1 MTSGRGVESRWKCYN
16 ISVLATQPAV
26 YNNIRPGIPCMKLS
40 PLALGLSLALYAAT
54 GYAATTAPAPA
65 VAGTAPAAASPASV
79 AQQPADDSDATDA
92 TNADGTRN
100 RRPGKVKQL
109 GVVSVTAALDEAR
122 NSLSPDTGSSQYVIT
137 AQNIQALP
145 LGDATPMNQ
154 VLLQAPGV
162 VQDSYGQLHVR
173 GDHANLQ
180 YRINGVMIPESIS
193 GFGQT
198 LDARTIQSVTLL
210 DGALPAQYGERTAA
224 VIDLT
229 TKSGSDLGN
238 GGSVGITGGSFGTVN
253 PNASFWGHSGNWSY
267 FFTANYLEN
276 NVGIE
281 NPTSSRDPIHD
292 HTNQVKAFGDVSY
305 LINDNTRLS
314 LMFGVTNNRFQI
326 PNNPGLTPQF
336 GYLDVTN
343 FDSAN
348 LNERQNEQTR
358 FGVLALQGKLGD
370 TAYQVSVGQRY
381 SGLQYYPDEIGD
393 LMFNGV
399 AGQINQGD
407 RATTLQADF
416 SMPWAGNHTLRY
428 GLYGE
433 FDRAYTN
440 TYSQVFPADD
450 AGNQTS
456 TVPFN
461 VFTGDR
467 ILAKT
472 MAAYVQDQWD
482 INDQWTVN
490 YGLRG
495 DRYQAFRTESQLS
508 PRVGVV
514 WQATD
519 STTVH
524 AGYSRY
530 FTPPQTELISTENIQ
545 AFANT
550 TNAVLN
556 YGNNAPLTERSN
568 YYDIGV
574 SQNIGSAWTLGFD
587 SYYRDVSR
595 LQDEGQF
602 GAALVYS
609 TFNYRYGKIRGNEFS
624 VTFNQG
630 PLSAYFNFAFS
641 RAMGKDVITS
651 QYNFHPDDLAYIADH
666 WIHLDHDQK
675 LSSSGGI
682 NYAINDDTKVGAD
695 YLFGSGLRE
704 DGLTPNGLS
713 LPSYFQ
719 LNFNVS
725 HDFNFDS
732 FGKLHTQLALLN
744 ALDRT
749 YELRSGTGVGVG
761 APQFG
766 PRRGLYL
773 TLQKDF

>member
-1 MTSGRGVESRWKCYN
+1 
-16 ISVLATQPAV
+16 
-26 YNNIRPGIPCMKLS
+26 MKLS
-40 PLALGLSLALYAAT
+40 PLALGLSLALYAAAS
-54 GYAATTAPAPA
+54 YAAAATPAPTPA
-65 VAGTAPAAASPASV
+65 DTTPATASSTAT
-79 AQQPADDSDATDA
+79 AQQPGDNSDDDT
-92 TNADGTRN
+92 TNADGSRN

-109 GVVSVTAALDEAR
+109 GAVSVTAALDQAR

-137 AQNIQALP
+137 AQDIQALP
-145 LGDATPMNQ
+145 LGDSTPMNQ

-180 YRINGVMIPESIS
+180 YRIDGVMIPESIS

-198 LDARTIQSVTLL
+198 LDPRTIESVKLL

-224 VIDLT
+224 VVDIT
-229 TKSGSDLGN
+229 TKSGSELSN

-253 PNASFWGHSGNWSY
+253 PYASLWGHSGNWSY

-281 NPTSSRDPIHD
+281 NPTASRDPIHD

-305 LINDNTRLS
+305 LINNDTRLS
-314 LMFGVTNNRFQI
+314 VIFGVTNNRFQI
-326 PNNPGLTPQF
+326 PDNPGLTPQF
-336 GYLDVTN
+336 GYLDVTHFN
-343 FDSAN
+343 SAN
-348 LNERQNEQTR
+348 LNELQNEETR
-358 FGVLALQGKLGD
+358 FGNVALQGKLGD

-381 SGLQYYPDEIGD
+381 SGLQYYPDDIGD

-407 RATTLQADF
+407 RASTLQADF
-416 SMPWAGNHTLRY
+416 SMPWASNHTLRY

-433 FDRAYTN
+433 LDRAYTN
-440 TYSQVFPADD
+440 TYSLVFPAN
-450 AGNQTS
+450 AEGQQTS

-461 VFTGDR
+461 IFTGDR

-482 INDQWTVN
+482 ISDNWTLN

-495 DRYQAFRTESQLS
+495 DRYEAFREESQLS
-508 PRVGVV
+508 PRVGLV

-530 FTPPQTELISTENIQ
+530 FTPPQTELISTENIE
-545 AFANT
+545 AFADT
-550 TNAVLN
+550 TNAVKN
-556 YGNNAPLTERSN
+556 YGNNTPLAERSN
-568 YYDIGV
+568 YYDVGI
-574 SQNIGSAWTLGFD
+574 SQNIGSSWTLGFD
-587 SYYRDVSR
+587 SYYRQVSR

-602 GAALVYS
+602 GTALIYS
-609 TFNYRYGKIRGNEFS
+609 TFNYRYGKVRGNELS
-624 VTFNQG
+624 LTYSNG
-630 PLSAYFNFAFS
+630 PVSAYFNFAFS

-651 QYNFHPDDLAYIADH
+651 QYNFPADELAYIANN

-675 LSSSGGI
+675 LTSSGGI
-682 NYAINDDTKVGAD
+682 NYAITDTTKVGAD

-704 DGLTPNGLS
+704 DGLTPNGIS
-713 LPSYFQ
+713 LPDYLQ
-719 LNFNVS
+719 LNLNVS
-725 HDFNFDS
+725 HDFNFDT
-732 FGKLHTQLALLN
+732 FGKLHTSLALIN
-744 ALDRT
+744 GLDRI

-761 APQFG
+761 APQYG
-766 PRRGLYL
+766 PRRGVYL
-773 TLQKDF
+773 TLQKDFDF

>member
-1 MTSGRGVESRWKCYN
+1 
-16 ISVLATQPAV
+16 
-26 YNNIRPGIPCMKLS
+26 MKLS
-40 PLALGLSLALYAAT
+40 PLALGLSLALYAVSS
-54 GYAATTAPAPA
+54 YAATATSAPNTPNTATPATAPAT
-65 VAGTAPAAASPASV
+65 TATD
-79 AQQPADDSDATDA
+79 QPADDTDDTTDA
-92 TNADGTRN
+92 GSRN
-100 RRPGKVKQL
+100 RHPGKVKQL
-109 GVVSVTAALDEAR
+109 GTVSVTAALDAAR

-137 AQNIQALP
+137 AQNIEALP
-145 LGDATPMNQ
+145 LGDSTPMNQ

-180 YRINGVMIPESIS
+180 YRIDGVMIPESIS

-198 LDARTIQSVTLL
+198 LDPRTIQSVALL

-224 VIDLT
+224 VVNLT
-229 TKSGSDLGN
+229 TKSGSDLAN

-253 PNASFWGHSGNWSY
+253 PYASYWGHTGNWSY

-281 NPTSSRDPIHD
+281 NPTASRDPIHD

-305 LINDNTRLS
+305 LINNDTRVS
-314 LMFGVTNNRFQI
+314 LIFGMTNNRFQL
-326 PNNPGLTPQF
+326 PNNPNQTPQF
-336 GYLDVTN
+336 GYLDITN
-343 FDSAN
+343 FNSAD
-348 LNERQNEQTR
+348 LNERQDEQTR
-358 FGVLALQGKLGD
+358 FGALALQGKWGD

-407 RATTLQADF
+407 RASTLQADF
-416 SMPWAGNHTLRY
+416 SMPWATDHTLRY

-440 TYSQVFPADD
+440 TDSATFPANPDGSQ
-450 AGNQTS
+450 AS
-456 TVPFN
+456 TVPIN
-461 VFTGDR
+461 IFTGDR

-472 MAAYVQDQWD
+472 MAAYIQDQWD
-482 INDQWTVN
+482 INDSWTVN

-495 DRYQAFRTESQLS
+495 DRYEAFGEESQLS

-530 FTPPQTELISTENIQ
+530 FTPPQTELISTGNIE

-550 TNAVLN
+550 TNAVKD
-556 YGNNAPLTERSN
+556 YGNNTPLAERSN

-574 SQNIGSAWTLGFD
+574 SQNLGSAWTLGFD
-587 SYYRDVSR
+587 SYYRQVSR

-602 GAALVYS
+602 GTALIYS
-609 TFNYRYGKIRGNEFS
+609 TFNYKYGKVRGNEFS
-624 VTFNQG
+624 LTYNEG
-630 PLSAYFNFAFS
+630 ALSAYFNFSFS

-651 QYNFHPDDLAYIADH
+651 QYNFAPDELAYIADN

-675 LSSSGGI
+675 YTSSGGI
-682 NYAINDDTKVGAD
+682 NYAFTANTKVGAD

-704 DGLTPNGLS
+704 DGLTPNGVS
-713 LPSYFQ
+713 LPD
-719 LNFNVS
+719 VS

-732 FGKLHTQLALLN
+732 FGKLHTQLALIN
-744 ALDRT
+744 ALDRSF
-749 YELRSGTGVGVG
+749 ELRSGTGVGVG
-761 APQFG
+761 APQYG